1 MLYNFMYLT
10 CNLLYTMLIC
20 IKLHIEYMFFHI
32 GIEMEPFRRDDDE
45 DFLHNIICEGTQH
58 QGPFEGDTAE
68 YDGSEYLND
77 SCDGDADLPD
87 KMVVE
92 DVRVEVY
99 GIRAY
104 IYKQLHELCMY
115 VQHVLNRHFSR
126 HPD

>member
-1 MLYNFMYLT
+1 MYYMNIYDVNYVLYNFMYLT

-20 IKLHIEYMFFHI
+20 IKLHIEYMLFHI

-45 DFLHNIICEGTQH
+45 DFLHNIIYEGTQH
-58 QGPFEGDTAE
+58 QGTFEGDTAE

-77 SCDGDADLPD
+77 SCDGDADWLD
-87 KMVVE
+87 EMVVE

-104 IYKQLHELCMY
+104 TT
-115 VQHVLNRHFSR
+115 S
-126 HPD
+126 